1 MSAFNSFH
9 KFVSTYNVYTQKM
22 EAKAA
27 LMGIGK
33 FSEVKSEKNLA
44 GMKHVI
50 GELAASD
57 FVTLEIADDAKIR
70 VLST

>member
-1 MSAFNSFH
+1 
-9 KFVSTYNVYTQKM
+9 M

-33 FSEVKSEKNLA
+33 FSEVKSEKILA